1 MILVGSRAL
10 ALRMPQALLRK
21 PLDFDWVCTQE
32 EYEAWLEKNSHKVQP
47 TKVYQEESRQGSHKM
62 IVEGKTNCEFEIIAP
77 GKSSAI
83 LKELVAGNSES
94 LETPFG
100 WVPSFNLLFAIKQSH
115 RYLKNSPHFWKTLV
129 DWHTMRGLGATI
141 QSEHE
146 AFLKLREG
154 ETYWYKHPKL
164 NVSKDAFFQDD
175 GIQYVW
181 DHDDIH
187 KSVALH
193 EHPAYTY
200 YMKDG
205 AQVDCDKNKFFNVVS
220 QEIRLAGVVEE
231 AAVLAIER
239 SLVPHPGVWTP
250 EYAWKFALAKVCS
263 SITSGWFRQFAYE
276 NAPEILR
283 MQPKGYWEKFQK
295 DCQEGK
301 VKPFTGSK
309 Y

>member
-1 MILVGSRAL
+1 MILIGSRAL
-10 ALRMPQALLRK
+10 ALRCPQALMRK
-21 PLDFDWVCTQE
+21 PVDFDWVCTLS
-32 EYEAWLEKNSHKVQP
+32 EYEAWMEKNSHKVKP
-47 TKVYQEESRQGSHKM
+47 TKVYQEECKQGLYKM
-62 IVEGKTNCEFEIIAP
+62 IVEGGTNCEFEIIDP
-77 GKSSAI
+77 EKSSGI
-83 LKELVAGNSES
+83 LQKIVEGNSES

-100 WVPSFNLLFAIKQSH
+100 WVPPFDMLFTIKQSH
-115 RYLKNSPHFWKTLV
+115 RYLRNSPHFWKTLA
-129 DWHTMRGLGATI
+129 DWHLMRKLGA
-141 QSEHE
+141 QVRPEYE
-146 AFLKLREG
+146 AFLKLREK

-187 KSVALH
+187 KSVAVH
-193 EHPAYTY
+193 ERPAYTY
-200 YMKDG
+200 YLKEG
-205 AQVDCDKNKFFNVVS
+205 AQVDCDKSKFFAVP

-276 NAPEILR
+276 HAPEVLKLY
-283 MQPKGYWEKFQK
+283 PAGYWEKFQK
-295 DCQEGK
+295 DCAEGK
-301 VKPFTGSK
+301 VKSFTGSK